1 MAAINMI
8 LFQNN
13 LNQMKRNYSN
23 EHKLVS
29 FRHDEANASH
39 YDIGTFFSSMKS
51 TVLFAVIVSIYML
64 IILLGAYIGQ
74 VRLSNGVKESQAS
87 IDTAVA
93 AVLGLLAFLLGF
105 TFSFAWTRFANR
117 NRLVI
122 EHAEAISI
130 CYLRTSLIPEKQQQE
145 ARRLLKEYTSIIQNI
160 QTTSELDHSLAKI
173 TKIHALL
180 WTQTTQLVNEEMDS
194 ELRSLFVASVNDL
207 ITLAS
212 KRKVVALFIR
222 LPNAI
227 WIILFCLATLGLLAF
242 GYQAGIS
249 GVSRSFQLLL
259 LPVAFGLVIVL
270 IADLNSQEAKR
281 HFKVTQHPIKE
292 VLEIIEKTIP

>member
-1 MAAINMI
+1 MI

-13 LNQMKRNYSN
+13 LNQMKHNYSN
-23 EHKLVS
+23 EHKVVS
-29 FRHDEANASH
+29 FRQDEGNASI

-51 TVLFAVIVSIYML
+51 AVLFVVIVSIYML

-74 VRLSNGVKESQAS
+74 VRLHNGVKESQAS

-130 CYLRTSLIPEKQQQE
+130 CYLRASLIPEKQQQE

-180 WTQTTQLVNEEMDS
+180 WIQTTELVNEEMDS
-194 ELRSLFVASVNDL
+194 ELRSLFIASVNDL
-207 ITLAS
+207 ITLAA

-227 WIILFCLATLGLLAF
+227 WITLFCLATLGLLAF
-242 GYQAGIS
+242 GYQAGMS

-292 VLEIIEKTIP
+292 VLEIIEKTSPQ